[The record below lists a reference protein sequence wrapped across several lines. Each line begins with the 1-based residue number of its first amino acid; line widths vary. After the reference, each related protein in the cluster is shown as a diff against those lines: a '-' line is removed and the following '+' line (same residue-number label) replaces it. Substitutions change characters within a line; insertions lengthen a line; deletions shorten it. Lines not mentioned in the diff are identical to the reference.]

1 MPKGEAMSP
10 TYETL
15 SIQVLDRVGTIT
27 IDREEKRNALS
38 ATVLAEIGHVLDAW
52 EADDDVAAVLFTGAG
67 QKAFIAGA
75 DITQLANYDVP
86 HGLRAEMQRLYDRIE
101 DYAKPT
107 LAAINGVAMGGGLE
121 LAMACDIRIAA
132 DHAKVGLPE
141 TRLGVIPGAGGTQ
154 RLTRLIGPG
163 RALDMIMTS
172 RILDAATA
180 ERFGLVTEVVDAA
193 ELHQTAI
200 SKLAEVLEKGPMAIR
215 LARMVVK
222 QGAEADQKTGLMLE
236 TLAQSLLYTTED
248 KTEGAEAFMAKRPAE
263 FSGR

>member
-1 MPKGEAMSP
+1 MSP

-52 EADDDVAAVLFTGAG
+52 EADDNVAAVLFTGAG

-121 LAMACDIRIAA
+121 LAMACDIRIAV

-193 ELHQTAI
+193 ELQQTAI
-200 SKLAEVLEKGPMAIR
+200 SKLAAVLEKGPMAIR

-236 TLAQSLLYTTED
+236 TLAQSLLYTTQD

-263 FSGR
+263 FTGR